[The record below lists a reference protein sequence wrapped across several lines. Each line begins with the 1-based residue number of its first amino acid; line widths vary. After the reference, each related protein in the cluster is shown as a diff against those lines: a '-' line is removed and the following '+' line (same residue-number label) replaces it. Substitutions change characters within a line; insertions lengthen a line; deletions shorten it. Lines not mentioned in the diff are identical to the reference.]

1 MRELTKFE
9 ALKGVTDIKEYSQ
22 LIFELAEQAGSPE
35 RLQKELST
43 ELPADSIRTLTQ
55 IAESGN
61 YPLSLDGMQ

>member
-9 ALKGVTDIKEYSQ
+9 ALKGVTGIKEYSQ

-55 IAESGN
+55 IAE
-61 YPLSLDGMQ
+61 